1 MKALWVFRVFPPCSA
16 DVVFSAAL
24 YMTDK
29 RVFPRKDE
37 KAVPRLSAGQVEK
50 V

>member
-1 MKALWVFRVFPPCSA
+1 MKAISVFRVFPPCSA
-16 DVVFSAAL
+16 EVMFSAAL

-29 RVFPRKDE
+29 RVFSAKDE